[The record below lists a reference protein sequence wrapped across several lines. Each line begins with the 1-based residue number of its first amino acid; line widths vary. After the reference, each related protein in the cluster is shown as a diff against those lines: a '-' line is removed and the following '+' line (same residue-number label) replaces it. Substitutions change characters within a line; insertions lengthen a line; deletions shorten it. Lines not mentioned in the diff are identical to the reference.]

1 MTSSSTYFLALAIG
15 LSISL
20 VALLAILISP
30 KTNSTHFYLSK
41 TEHIDPKMVKV
52 VNLLG
57 GDLLSMVPK
66 NAQKRSMKNKA
77 VNDVF
82 RASGNPWGVTKTEFM
97 ALRVAYAFIASI
109 VGIFFSIVIN
119 PGILL
124 SMIIVLALGLLGW
137 NKPISEYRKIANE
150 RDADFKKHFPE
161 MLDYLTMIMS
171 DGNYTFT
178 NAIETVLPY
187 LPESAVKEEFTKVTD
202 SVNAG
207 MGTEASLNELSKR
220 LPSPALEAFVNA
232 VNNANKLNTP
242 LDNLMRNQA
251 EKSREDLLNE
261 IELIIQTLP
270 TKTMLTVAPAAIFS
284 MLIIFLVPVVIALL
298 QSF

>member
-20 VALLAILISP
+20 VALLAILASP
-30 KTNSTHFYLSK
+30 KTDSTHFYLSK
-41 TEHIDPKMVKV
+41 TDKIDPKMVKV

-66 NAQKRSMKNKA
+66 EAQKRSVNNKE
-77 VNDVF
+77 VNDIF
-82 RASGNPWGVTKTEFM
+82 RASGNPWGVTKIEFM
-97 ALRVAYAFIASI
+97 ALRVAYAFVAAII
-109 VGIFFSIVIN
+109 GILFSIIIS
-119 PGILL
+119 PGFSL
-124 SMIIVLALGLLGW
+124 SMLIIITLGYLGW
-137 NKPISEYRKIANE
+137 NKPISEYKKIAEE

-171 DGNYTFT
+171 DGNYTFA

-202 SVNAG
+202 SINAG
-207 MGTEASLNELSKR
+207 MGTEATLNELSKR

-242 LDNLMRNQA
+242 LDSLMRNQA

-270 TKTMLTVAPAAIFS
+270 TKTMLTVAPTAIFS
-284 MLIIFLVPVVIALL
+284 MLVIFLVPVVVALI